1 MGQEKKFPET
11 FTRGNVGREPLPP
24 KPDLDLDLDFLSLFV
39 LLSISQLENGK
50 WNGDVCK
57 VGRGYREGGGRSEK
71 VYGGGVERLWGEKVQ
86 WTQAVP
92 FSIFQSPPR
101 RGSKSSTLLLL
112 SLFL

>member
-1 MGQEKKFPET
+1 MVNTQRRGELGQEKKFLET

-71 VYGGGVERLWGEKVQ
+71 VSVGGVDRLWGEKV
-86 WTQAVP
+86 
-92 FSIFQSPPR
+92 
-101 RGSKSSTLLLL
+101 
-112 SLFL
+112 